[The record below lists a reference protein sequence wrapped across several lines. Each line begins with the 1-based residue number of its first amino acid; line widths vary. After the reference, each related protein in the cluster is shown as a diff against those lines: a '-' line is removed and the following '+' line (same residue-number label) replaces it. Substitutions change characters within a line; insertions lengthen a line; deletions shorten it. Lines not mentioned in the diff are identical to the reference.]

1 MAALQ
6 KTFSG
11 DFTQFIAGKIYNEV
25 KKYDEEKR
33 QREADPKVVQ
43 AAKEFNKEDNS
54 SLPVVADANTRGI
67 ISKIFNKTSSDVVAV
82 EVKVEDVS
90 GKITTIANSM
100 VDQQKLILNQNEMLE
115 EKFGIMLSLL
125 GGGDGS
131 TAGISSRGG
140 RGGRSG
146 KLLRPGK
153 NTGDMLAG
161 MFGRAM
167 LMKAL
172 KGAGL
177 KMWRSKLL
185 KRPRVMTKLA
195 KRSATK
201 FAKKSITKIG
211 TKVAKKTGVKA
222 ITKIAGKGVGKSIA
236 KKIPGV
242 SLIMGGAFALDRLK
256 DGDILGAGMELLSGA
271 AATVPGW
278 GTAAS
283 LGIDAMLM
291 GKDIKESMD
300 FNKGYKAGFKDGQSQ
315 GGGYTGGS
323 RTISGYE
330 QGTSGSNIMGFFK
343 QAGSMLISSVLP
355 VAAITGTLPLVKA
368 QAQQLDYPV
377 LSLQPPSG
385 LTIGKGRGNTS
396 SQKIEEIERESTE
409 AVTPPQISQNI
420 SDDSSDTQSE
430 SSGDDNKP
438 RSVDEILKD
447 NNEGGKNQWW
457 DFLDLFPNKEKSEV
471 EGGSVQ
477 PTETIMGG
485 AVVTQRNDPDAEQ
498 TGIDVALKNPE
509 TGGFDVG
516 APIENPFEEL
526 TITDTGFQGN
536 GEGETGRGYG
546 KWVTGNAIV
555 EGKKYELL
563 VAHLDTINVKKGD
576 VIEGGDIIGTQGIT
590 GRATGPHVSTHI
602 NALDG
607 GNPQDILNR
616 VENSWVNG
624 GEISTDAFKPTGGI
638 SSNGST
644 EPPINTTVKSQNLQ
658 LLSSQTEDAEEVK
671 PQQPIVVMNQV
682 TASSTPTV
690 FPKSVRSTNTLTEEY
705 IFLSLGQA

>member
-11 DFTQFIAGKIYNEV
+11 DLTQSIAGRIYDEI

-33 QREADPKVVQ
+33 QREADPKVVE
-43 AAKEFNKEDNS
+43 AAKEFDKEDND
-54 SLPVVADANTRGI
+54 SLPVVADANTRGV
-67 ISKIFNKTSSDVVAV
+67 ISKIFNKTSSDVVTV

-100 VDQQKLILNQNEMLE
+100 VDQQKLIINQNEMLE

-131 TAGISSRGG
+131 TAGMSSG
-140 RGGRSG
+140 GGRSG
-146 KLLRPGK
+146 SSGGILGSGK
-153 NTGDMLAG
+153 NFGDRLAG

-167 LMKAL
+167 LMKAF

-185 KRPRVMTKLA
+185 QKPRIGVKLA
-195 KRSATK
+195 KRAGKK
-201 FAKKSITKIG
+201 FVKKSVQKIG
-211 TKVAKKTGVKA
+211 QKVAKKVGTKA
-222 ITKIAGKGVGKSIA
+222 ITKIAGKGIGKSIA

-242 SLIMGGAFALDRLK
+242 SLVMGAAFAVDRLK

-271 AATVPGW
+271 VATVPGW

-283 LGIDAMLM
+283 IGIDAMLM

-300 FNKGYKAGFKDGQSQ
+300 FNKGYDAGFKDGQSQ
-315 GGGYTGGS
+315 GGGYTSGS

-330 QGTSGSNIMGFFK
+330 TGTSGSNIMGFFK
-343 QAGSMLISSVLP
+343 QAGSMLVSSVLP

-368 QAQQLDYPV
+368 QAQEMGLDYPII
-377 LSLQPPSG
+377 SLQAPSG
-385 LTIGKGRGNTS
+385 VTIGKGRGSTN
-396 SQKIEEIERESTE
+396 SQKIEEIEEESTE
-409 AVTPPQISQNI
+409 LHTPPQISQNI

-430 SSGDDNKP
+430 SNDNKP
-438 RSVDEILKD
+438 RTTDEILKD

-457 DFLDLFPNKEKSEV
+457 DFLDLFPNKEEV

-477 PTETIMGG
+477 ATETIMGG

-509 TGGFDVG
+509 TGGFDIG
-516 APIENPFEEL
+516 APITNPFEEL

-546 KWVTGNAIV
+546 KWVTGNASV

-576 VIEGGDIIGTQGIT
+576 IIEGGDIIGTQGIT
-590 GRATGPHVSTHI
+590 GRSTGPHVSTHI

-616 VENSWVNG
+616 VEKSWVNG

-638 SSNGST
+638 SSNGSP
-644 EPPINTTVKSQNLQ
+644 EPPTNTTVKSQNLQ
-658 LLSSQTEDAEEVK
+658 LLSSQTEDAEEVQ

-682 TASSTPTV
+682 TASSTPTI
-690 FPKSVRSTNTLTEEY
+690 FPKSVRRTNTLTEEY

>member
-11 DFTQFIAGKIYNEV
+11 DLTQSIAGRIYDEI

-33 QREADPKVVQ
+33 QREADPKVVE
-43 AAKEFNKEDNS
+43 AAKEFDKEDND
-54 SLPVVADANTRGI
+54 SLPVVADANTRGV
-67 ISKIFNKTSSDVVAV
+67 ISKIFNKTSSDVVTV

-100 VDQQKLILNQNEMLE
+100 VDQQKLIINQNEMLE

-131 TAGISSRGG
+131 TAGMSSG
-140 RGGRSG
+140 GGRSG
-146 KLLRPGK
+146 SSGGILGSGK
-153 NTGDMLAG
+153 NFGDRLAG

-167 LMKAL
+167 LMKAF

-185 KRPRVMTKLA
+185 QKPRIGVKLA
-195 KRSATK
+195 KRAGKK
-201 FAKKSITKIG
+201 FVKKSVQKIG
-211 TKVAKKTGVKA
+211 QKVAKKVGTKA
-222 ITKIAGKGVGKSIA
+222 ITKIAGKGIGKSIA

-242 SLIMGGAFALDRLK
+242 SLVMGAAFAVDRLK

-271 AATVPGW
+271 VATVPGW

-283 LGIDAMLM
+283 IGIDAMLM

-300 FNKGYKAGFKDGQSQ
+300 FNKGYDAGFKDGQSQ
-315 GGGYTGGS
+315 GGGYTSGS

-330 QGTSGSNIMGFFK
+330 TGTSGSNIMGFFK
-343 QAGSMLISSVLP
+343 QAGSMLVSSVLP

-368 QAQQLDYPV
+368 QAQEMGLDYPII
-377 LSLQPPSG
+377 SLQAPSG
-385 LTIGKGRGNTS
+385 VTIGKGRGSTN
-396 SQKIEEIERESTE
+396 SQKIEEIEEESTE
-409 AVTPPQISQNI
+409 LHTPPQIPQDI

-430 SSGDDNKP
+430 SNDNKP
-438 RSVDEILKD
+438 RTTDEILKD

-457 DFLDLFPNKEKSEV
+457 DFLDLFPNKEEV

-477 PTETIMGG
+477 ATETIMGG

-509 TGGFDVG
+509 TGGFDIG
-516 APIENPFEEL
+516 APITNPFEEL

-546 KWVTGNAIV
+546 KWVTGNASV

-576 VIEGGDIIGTQGIT
+576 IIEGGDIIGTQGIT
-590 GRATGPHVSTHI
+590 GRSTGPHVSTHI

-616 VENSWVNG
+616 VEKSWVNG

-638 SSNGST
+638 SSNGSP

-682 TASSTPTV
+682 TASSTPTI
-690 FPKSVRSTNTLTEEY
+690 FPKSVRRTNTLTEEY

>member
-11 DFTQFIAGKIYNEV
+11 DLTQSIAGRIYDEI

-33 QREADPKVVQ
+33 QREADPKVVE
-43 AAKEFNKEDNS
+43 AAKEFNKEDNDN
-54 SLPVVADANTRGI
+54 LPVVADAKTKGV
-67 ISKIFNKTSSDVVAV
+67 ISKIINKTSSDVVTV

-100 VDQQKLILNQNEMLE
+100 VDQQKLIINQNEMLE

-131 TAGISSRGG
+131 TLGISSG
-140 RGGRSG
+140 GGRSG
-146 KLLRPGK
+146 SSGRILGPGK
-153 NTGDMLAG
+153 NAGDMLSG

-167 LMKAL
+167 LMKAFR
-172 KGAGL
+172 GAGL

-185 KRPRVMTKLA
+185 KRPRVMTKMA
-195 KRSATK
+195 KRAGGK
-201 FAKKSITKIG
+201 FVKKSVQKIGQKIGKKIG
-211 TKVAKKTGVKA
+211 TKA
-222 ITKIAGKGVGKSIA
+222 ITKIAGKGIGKSIA

-242 SLIMGGAFALDRLK
+242 SLVMGAAFAVDRLK

-300 FNKGYKAGFKDGQSQ
+300 FNKGYKAGFADGQSQ
-315 GGGYTGGS
+315 GGGYTSGS
-323 RTISGYE
+323 RTIAGYE
-330 QGTSGSNIMGFFK
+330 TGTSGSNIMGFFK
-343 QAGSMLISSVLP
+343 QAGSMLVSSVLP

-368 QAQQLDYPV
+368 QAQEMGLDYPII
-377 LSLQPPSG
+377 SLQAPSG
-385 LTIGKGRGNTS
+385 VTIGRGRGSTS
-396 SQKIEEIERESTE
+396 SQKIEEVERESTE
-409 AVTPPQISQNI
+409 LHTPPQISQDI
-420 SDDSSDTQSE
+420 SDDSSDTQKD
-430 SSGDDNKP
+430 DDNTSK
-438 RSVDEILKD
+438 EIIED
-447 NNEGGKNQWW
+447 NTKENKGGKNQWW
-457 DFLDLFPNKEKSEV
+457 DFLDWFPNKGEA

-516 APIENPFEEL
+516 APITNPFEEL

-546 KWVTGNAIV
+546 KWVTGNASV

-590 GRATGPHVSTHI
+590 GRSTGPHVSTHI

-616 VENSWVNG
+616 VEKSWVDG

-638 SSNGST
+638 SSNGAT
-644 EPPINTTVKSQNLQ
+644 QPPINTTVKSQNLQ
-658 LLSSQTEDAEEVK
+658 LLSNQTEDAEEVK

-690 FPKSVRSTNTLTEEY
+690 FPKSVRRTNTLTEEY

>member
-11 DFTQFIAGKIYNEV
+11 DFTQFIAGKIYDEV

-33 QREADPKVVQ
+33 QREADPKVVE
-43 AAKEFNKEDNS
+43 AAKEFNKEDND

-67 ISKIFNKTSSDVVAV
+67 ISKVFNKTSSDIVTV

-90 GKITTIANSM
+90 GKITTIANGM

-131 TAGISSRGG
+131 TAGISSSGG
-140 RGGRSG
+140 RGGSSG
-146 KLLRPGK
+146 KILGPGR
-153 NTGDMLAG
+153 NAGDMLAG

-167 LMKAL
+167 LMKAFR
-172 KGAGL
+172 GAGL
-177 KMWRSKLL
+177 KMWRSRLL

-195 KRSATK
+195 RRAGSR
-201 FAKKSITKIG
+201 FVKKSVQRIG
-211 TKVAKKTGVKA
+211 TKVAKKIGTKA
-222 ITKIAGKGVGKSIA
+222 LTSIAGKGIGKSIA

-242 SLIMGGAFALDRLK
+242 SLIMGGAFAIDRLK
-256 DGDILGAGMELLSGA
+256 DGDIMGAGMEILSGA
-271 AATVPGW
+271 LATVPGW
-278 GTAAS
+278 GTAGS
-283 LGIDAMLM
+283 LAVDAMLM

-300 FNKGYKAGFKDGQSQ
+300 FNKGYDAGFKDGQSQ

-330 QGTSGSNIMGFFK
+330 TGTSGSNIMGFFK
-343 QAGSMLISSVLP
+343 QAGSMLVSSVLP

-368 QAQQLDYPV
+368 QAQEMGLDYPII
-377 LSLQPPSG
+377 SLQAPSG
-385 LTIGKGRGNTS
+385 VTIGRGRGSTS
-396 SQKIEEIERESTE
+396 SQKIEEIEEESTE
-409 AVTPPQISQNI
+409 FVPPDRPI
-420 SDDSSDTQSE
+420 SSDKT
-430 SSGDDNKP
+430 
-438 RSVDEILKD
+438 LKD
-447 NNEGGKNQWW
+447 ADDAASADDASKWDDQSGKNQWW
-457 DFLDLFPNKEKSEV
+457 DFLDWFPNQKEEV

-485 AVVTQRNDPDAEQ
+485 AIVTQRNDPDAEQ

-516 APIENPFEEL
+516 APITNPFEEL
-526 TITDTGFQGN
+526 IITDTGFQGN

-546 KWVTGNAIV
+546 KWVTGNASV

-607 GNPQDILNR
+607 GNAQDILNR
-616 VENSWVNG
+616 VEKSWVDG

-638 SSNGST
+638 SSNGSP

-658 LLSSQTEDAEEVK
+658 FLSSQTEDAEEVK

>member
-1 MAALQ
+1 VAALQ

-11 DFTQFIAGKIYNEV
+11 DLTQSIAERIYDEI

-33 QREADPKVVQ
+33 QREADPKVVE
-43 AAKEFNKEDNS
+43 AAKEFNKEDND
-54 SLPVVADANTRGI
+54 SLPVVADANTKGV
-67 ISKIFNKTSSDVVAV
+67 ISKIFNKTSSDVVTV

-100 VDQQKLILNQNEMLE
+100 VDQQKLIINQNEMLE

-131 TAGISSRGG
+131 TLGISTG
-140 RGGRSG
+140 GGRSG
-146 KLLRPGK
+146 GSGKILGQGK
-153 NTGDMLAG
+153 NAGDRLAG

-167 LMKAL
+167 LMKAFR
-172 KGAGL
+172 GAGL

-185 KRPRVMTKLA
+185 KRPRVMTKMA
-195 KRSATK
+195 KRAGGK
-201 FAKKSITKIG
+201 FVKKSVQKIG
-211 TKVAKKTGVKA
+211 QKIGKKVGAKA
-222 ITKIAGKGVGKSIA
+222 LTKIAGKGIGKSIA

-242 SLIMGGAFALDRLK
+242 SLVMGAAFAVDRLK

-300 FNKGYKAGFKDGQSQ
+300 FNKGYDAGFKDGQSQ
-315 GGGYTGGS
+315 GGGYTSGS
-323 RTISGYE
+323 RTIAGYE
-330 QGTSGSNIMGFFK
+330 TGTSGSNIMGFFK
-343 QAGSMLISSVLP
+343 QAGSMLVSSVLP

-368 QAQQLDYPV
+368 QAQEMGLDYPII
-377 LSLQPPSG
+377 SLQAPSG
-385 LTIGKGRGNTS
+385 VTIGKGRGSTS
-396 SQKIEEIERESTE
+396 SQKIEEVERESTE
-409 AVTPPQISQNI
+409 LHTPPQISQDI
-420 SDDSSDTQSE
+420 IGGSSDTQSE
-430 SSGDDNKP
+430 SSGDDNEP
-438 RSVDEILKD
+438 RSVNEILKD
-447 NNEGGKNQWW
+447 NDEGGKNQWW
-457 DFLDLFPNKEKSEV
+457 DFLDWFPNKGES

-477 PTETIMGG
+477 PVEKLMGG

-516 APIENPFEEL
+516 APITNPFEEL

-546 KWVTGNAIV
+546 KWVTGNASV

-576 VIEGGDIIGTQGIT
+576 VVEGGDIIGTQGIT
-590 GRATGPHVSTHI
+590 GRSTGPHVSTHI

-616 VENSWVNG
+616 VEKSWVNG

-638 SSNGST
+638 SSNGSP
-644 EPPINTTVKSQNLQ
+644 EPPTNTTVKSQNLK
-658 LLSSQTEDAEEVK
+658 LLSSQTEDAEEVQ
-671 PQQPIVVMNQV
+671 PQQPIIVMNQV
-682 TASSTPTV
+682 TASSTPTI
-690 FPKSVRSTNTLTEEY
+690 FPKSVRRTNTLTEEY